1 MYRKA
6 RGTQESQPK
15 KLEKK
20 FKKPLDKL
28 QTPWYNKYEQREG
41 HPTNQKG
48 ITTMKKTTMNTIVNY
63 INDNAIEDLYEVRD
77 EIVAE
82 LNKGAEKAQAN
93 RDLYDKAHDVV
104 IKAMSKLTAPAPIS
118 EIFAEVENAL
128 PEGMTKG
135 KFQYAVTRLWVDEI
149 VKTEGKVNAYALK
162 A

>member
-1 MYRKA
+1 M
-6 RGTQESQPK
+6 K
-15 KLEKK
+15 KST
-20 FKKPLDKL
+20 L
-28 QTPWYNKYEQREG
+28 QT
-41 HPTNQKG
+41 
-48 ITTMKKTTMNTIVNY
+48 IVDY
-63 INDNAIEDLYEVRD
+63 IDSMEDLAPQTMIDARA

-135 KFQYAVTRLWVDEI
+135 KFQYAVTRLWSDEI
-149 VKTEGKVNAYALK
+149 VKTEGKVNTYSLK